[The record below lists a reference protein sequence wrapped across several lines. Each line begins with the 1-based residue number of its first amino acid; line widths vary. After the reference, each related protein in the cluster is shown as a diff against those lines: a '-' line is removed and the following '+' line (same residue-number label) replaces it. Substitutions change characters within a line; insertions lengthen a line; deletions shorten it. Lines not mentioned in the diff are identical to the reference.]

1 MTQVSTSQPDEAVAL
16 EHDAQASWVKA
27 RLSDYVELSK
37 LRITLMVAI
46 TTAIGF
52 MLAVRWLGAD
62 WTWLTLLGCLAGTSL
77 ACMGASALNQS
88 FEQVTDALM
97 PRTRQRPIAAG
108 RVGVVEGLWLGLV
121 LSTAGVVVLGWTTTL
136 LAAALAVLT
145 IFSYAMIYTP
155 MKRLTSLSTLVG
167 AVPGAMPPMIGYA
180 AVNGTL
186 EVPAWLVFAIM
197 FLWQLP
203 HFLAI
208 AWLYREDY
216 AKARMPMLPVLDP
229 TGRSTFRQMLLTCAM
244 LLPLGMLPTAVGVA
258 GWVYFTIAT
267 AAGAGFMATAV
278 MLVLSPSRKRA
289 RLVFFA
295 SLLYLPLVLAALT
308 LDPA

>member
-1 MTQVSTSQPDEAVAL
+1 VTQVSTSQPDEAVAL
-16 EHDAQASWVKA
+16 EREAQASRFGA
-27 RLSDYVELSK
+27 RLSDYAELSK
-37 LRITLMVAI
+37 LRITLMVVI

-52 MLAVRWLGAD
+52 MLAVRWTESS

-77 ACMGASALNQS
+77 ACMGASALNQAM
-88 FEQVTDALM
+88 EHLTDALM
-97 PRTRQRPIAAG
+97 PRTQKRPIAAG
-108 RVGVVEGLWLGLV
+108 RVGVTEGLWFGV
-121 LSTAGVVVLGWTTTL
+121 LIAAAGVIVLGVTSTL
-136 LAAALAVLT
+136 LAAALAALT
-145 IFSYAMIYTP
+145 VFSYTMIYTP

-180 AVNGTL
+180 AVNSTL
-186 EVPAWLVFAIM
+186 ELPAWLVFAIM

-216 AKARMPMLPVLDP
+216 ARAGMPMLPVLDP

-244 LLPLGMLPTAVGVA
+244 LLPLGMLPTAIGVA
-258 GWVYFTIAT
+258 GWVYFAIAT
-267 AAGAGFMATAV
+267 LAGAAFMFTAV
-278 MLVLSPSRKRA
+278 LLVISPSRQRA
-289 RLVFFA
+289 RTVFFA

-308 LDPA
+308 FDPA